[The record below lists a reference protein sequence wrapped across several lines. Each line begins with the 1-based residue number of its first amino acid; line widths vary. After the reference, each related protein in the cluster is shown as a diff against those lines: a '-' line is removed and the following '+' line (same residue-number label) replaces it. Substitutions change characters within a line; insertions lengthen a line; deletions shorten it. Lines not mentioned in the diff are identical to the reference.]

1 MEINEQLKT
10 LAQGVATLGDK
21 LGETA
26 GEHVVL
32 QALAL
37 ALVRT
42 HPEPRRLVE
51 EFRRVWMR
59 HGSPHQ
65 SGADGDSCAAG
76 IAEMLG
82 LLEENLQVPLDVRP
96 PRD

>member
-1 MEINEQLKT
+1 MEINENLKT
-10 LAQGVATLGDK
+10 LAAAVAAHGNN
-21 LGETA
+21 LGEIA

-32 QALAL
+32 QALTL
-37 ALVRT
+37 AMVRT
-42 HPEPRRLVE
+42 HPEPQRLAE

-59 HGSPHQ
+59 FGSPHQ
-65 SGADGDSCAAG
+65 SGEADDSCSAG

-82 LLEENLQVPLDVRP
+82 LLEEDLAVPLGVLP